1 MRVCRGAMEPG
12 AAFMRPRSRVDESDR
27 DESVRCLMERAD
39 GGRVRKQMLLPVVVV
54 EEAER

>member
-1 MRVCRGAMEPG
+1 
-12 AAFMRPRSRVDESDR
+12 
-27 DESVRCLMERAD
+27 MERAD